1 MIIFNIQIKI
11 NNMFTETVI
20 NNIRKIMNDS
30 NLTQAVMASYIG
42 ISPSQFSKILSG
54 TVQLSLNQLSNLAT
68 SLSIREIDIIT
79 YPDRYVS
86 EDYIPSDSP
95 EVSLQIKLKKDKR
108 DQVMRLIF
116 GDNDIEILNK

>member
-30 NLTQAVMASYIG
+30 NLTQATMASYIG

-68 SLSIREIDIIT
+68 SLSVREIDIIT

-86 EDYIPSDSP
+86 EDNIPSDSP

>member
-1 MIIFNIQIKI
+1 
-11 NNMFTETVI
+11 
-20 NNIRKIMNDS
+20 
-30 NLTQAVMASYIG
+30 MASYIG
-42 ISPSQFSKILSG
+42 VSPSQFSKILSG

-86 EDYIPSDSP
+86 EDNFPSDSP

>member
-1 MIIFNIQIKI
+1 
-11 NNMFTETVI
+11 MFAETVI

-30 NLTQAVMASYIG
+30 NLTQAAMASYIG
-42 ISPSQFSKILSG
+42 ISPSQFSKILNG
-54 TVQLSLNQLSNLAT
+54 TVQLSLNQLSNLA
-68 SLSIREIDIIT
+68 IREIDIIT

-86 EDYIPSDSP
+86 EDNIPSDSP
-95 EVSLQIKLKKDKR
+95 EVSLQIKLKNDKR

>member
-1 MIIFNIQIKI
+1 MSII
-11 NNMFTETVI
+11 MFTERII
-20 NNIRKIMNDS
+20 NNIRKIMYDR
-30 NLTQAVMASYIG
+30 NLTQATMASYIG
-42 ISPSQFSKILSG
+42 ISPSQFSKILNG

-79 YPDRYVS
+79 YPEKYVT
-86 EDYIPSDSP
+86 EDSLPSDSP

>member
-30 NLTQAVMASYIG
+30 NLTQATMASYIG

>member
-1 MIIFNIQIKI
+1 
-11 NNMFTETVI
+11 MFTETVI

-42 ISPSQFSKILSG
+42 VSPSQFSKILSG

-86 EDYIPSDSP
+86 EDNIPSDSP

>member
-20 NNIRKIMNDS
+20 KNIRKIMNDS
-30 NLTQAVMASYIG
+30 NLTQAAMASYIG

-68 SLSIREIDIIT
+68 SLSVREIDIIT

-86 EDYIPSDSP
+86 EDNIPSDSP